1 MKTIK
6 HISCFTIAGISVI
19 VAIVIIMGITAYVKN
34 DLDQLLNKADHKKM
48 SVDSKTNN
56 DLHKLNQSMKKSKD
70 KQHVYFFLDLTCADC
85 QDFYLK
91 NKDIIK
97 NTNKANV
104 SRSYAQSPVLGKEA
118 QKFADLQ
125 MSIDESRKFKDS
137 EQFVDDVMNDKMT
150 KDIKHYKQSRD
161 LKDTLKLRKSLDINS
176 TPTIIYES
184 KGKYYFIKDNQAFMN
199 NLKNAEK

>member
-6 HISCFTIAGISVI
+6 HISGFTIAGISVI
-19 VAIVIIMGITAYVKN
+19 VAIVIIIGITAYVKN
-34 DLDQLLNKADHKKM
+34 DSDQLLNKADHKKM

-56 DLHKLNQSMKKSKD
+56 DLHKLNQSKEDSKD
-70 KQHVYFFLDLTCADC
+70 KHVYFFLDLTCADC

-137 EQFVDDVMNDKMT
+137 EQFVNDVMNDKMT

-184 KGKYYFIKDNQAFMN
+184 KGKYYLIKDNQSFMN
-199 NLKNAEK
+199 NLKKAEK

>member
-6 HISCFTIAGISVI
+6 HISGFTIAGIAVI
-19 VAIVIIMGITAYVKN
+19 VAIVIIIGITAYVKN
-34 DLDQLLNKADHKKM
+34 DSDQLLNKADHKKM
-48 SVDSKTNN
+48 SVDSKTNK
-56 DLHKLNQSMKKSKD
+56 DLHKLNQSKEDSKD
-70 KQHVYFFLDLTCADC
+70 KHVYFFLDLTCVDC

-137 EQFVDDVMNDKMT
+137 EQFVNDVMNDKMT

-199 NLKNAEK
+199 NLKKSEK